1 MRMCE
6 IYMSEYNSRAM
17 RLSVFIVFFMMV
29 WGGQQLDAQ
38 NLDLLTHHA
47 SGKYRG
53 MAGAG
58 MAAVEGV
65 SAVDLNPAGLAGTP
79 QIFFSTSQSTT
90 YYRYS
95 LFRQNVGKWAFDV
108 DWHSAQYNFEN
119 ILVAIPLNKR
129 IGLGVGYI
137 QKLNPFLKNSRRAIT
152 GSSLINQA
160 MNGSVY
166 ALTVASGVTI
176 TKNFLLGLALARYTG
191 TVTSTLQ
198 GDNHG
203 SELYKSARLESDLKG
218 VNLDFGVIFK
228 TEKFNAGVTLAPP
241 FELAVDTQIQ
251 ISADNSYAAL
261 FPNYDQIKW
270 KMPWIGRV
278 GCAYTGHANWTF
290 ALDLETHHY
299 ESSDVRLNL
308 VEFGGAPNWK
318 DSNILRAGFEF
329 YPFRHPHLPVRLG
342 YAHIPQLYA
351 SNRAVGV
358 GNNILSY
365 ENTKQNVQRLFSA
378 GTTLSYAN
386 FNLNFGLEYAT
397 LVWHRDLQTADSL
410 FDDYTEK
417 NYVFAAEL
425 IYSFHP

>member
-6 IYMSEYNSRAM
+6 IYMSEYNARAM
-17 RLSVFIVFFMMV
+17 RLSASFVFLMMV
-29 WGGQQLDAQ
+29 WSQQLDAQ
-38 NLDLLTHHA
+38 NLDLLTHYA

-58 MAAVEGV
+58 MAVVEGV
-65 SAVDLNPAGLAGTP
+65 AAVDLNPAGLARTQ
-79 QIFFSTSQSTT
+79 QISFSASQSTT
-90 YYRYS
+90 NYRYS
-95 LFRQNVGKWAFDV
+95 LFRQNIGKWAFNTI
-108 DWHSAQYNFEN
+108 WHSSQYNFEN
-119 ILVAIPLNKR
+119 ILAAVLLGKK
-129 IGLGVGYI
+129 IGLGIGYI
-137 QKLNPFLKNSRRAIT
+137 QKLKPFLKNSRRAIT
-152 GSSLINQA
+152 GSSLINQE
-160 MNGSVY
+160 MDGSVY
-166 ALTVASGVTI
+166 ALTLASGITV
-176 TKNFLLGLALARYTG
+176 TKNILLGISLARYTG
-191 TVTSTLQ
+191 AVTSNLQ

-218 VNLDFGVIFK
+218 VNFEFGLIFK
-228 TEKFNAGVTLAPP
+228 TEKFNAGVTFAPP
-241 FELAVDTQIQ
+241 FELTVDTQKQ

-261 FPNYDQIKW
+261 FPNYDHAKW

-278 GCAYTGHANWTF
+278 GFAYTAHANWTF

-329 YPFRHPHLPVRLG
+329 YPFRRPHLPVRLG

-358 GNNILSY
+358 GNSILSY
-365 ENTKQNVQRLFSA
+365 ENTKQNIKRLFSA

-386 FNLNFGLEYAT
+386 FNLNLGFEYAT
-397 LVWHRDLQTADSL
+397 LEWHRDLQTLDSI
-410 FDDYTEK
+410 FDDYKEK
-417 NYVFAAEL
+417 NYVLAAEL
-425 IYSFHP
+425 IYSFPK